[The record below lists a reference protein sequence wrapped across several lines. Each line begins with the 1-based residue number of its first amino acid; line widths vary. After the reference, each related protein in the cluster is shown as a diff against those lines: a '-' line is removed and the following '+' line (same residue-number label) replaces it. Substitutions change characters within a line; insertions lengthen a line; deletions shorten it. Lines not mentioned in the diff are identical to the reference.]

1 MTQVEINN
9 KLIKELAECISLLV
23 DNDYGGY
30 TAEYIIDRYLSPI
43 IYNSESYTIK
53 DSK

>member
-23 DNDYGGY
+23 DNDI